1 MTIFCSTQ
9 VKRTCS
15 PVISST
21 EIPTA
26 SEIVNELPYSPPI
39 ISLESIYKMTDITVL
54 SELETK
60 YDEFLDKNSQILLL
74 LYLDNIIDEFIE
86 IRNAITSRVSR
97 LYREQ
102 QIKINIVSAKENQY
116 YCAYNHSYQSLLPH
130 ELQLTQQ
137 QMMDGYI
144 PYPNEPKEFKCG
156 CLSIKYYAQCFCKN
170 RKIDCVCWNPKC
182 NEKAHPLIKE
192 YSYCDTHNRL
202 KKRIECLDLETE
214 KVRKELLAIKRQS
227 NSLDYEDYKNSLSK
241 NKRRVS
247 RFPWKNI
254 SI

>member
-1 MTIFCSTQ
+1 MSLQ

-26 SEIVNELPYSPPI
+26 TEIVNELPYSPPR
-39 ISLESIYKMTDITVL
+39 ISLEHIEKMTDITTL
-54 SELETK
+54 SGLETK

-86 IRNAITSRVSR
+86 IRNALTARVSR
-97 LYREQ
+97 LHRERQ
-102 QIKINIVSAKENQY
+102 MRTNIVLTKEKEKEKQGY
-116 YCAYNHSYQSLLPH
+116 YEYNHSYQSLLPL

-137 QMMDGYI
+137 QIMDGYI
-144 PYPNEPKEFKCG
+144 PCPNEPKEFKCG

-170 RKIDCVCWNPKC
+170 RKIDNVCMNQKC
-182 NEKAHPLIKE
+182 NEKAHPLIKV
-192 YSYCDTHNRL
+192 YSYCDNHNRL
-202 KKRIECLDLETE
+202 KRRLDRLELETE
-214 KVRKELLAIKRQS
+214 KVRKELLAIKHQS